1 MQQKKVIDGPSKP
14 IGPYS
19 SGIRVGDLVFLSGQ
33 IPVVPGAAE
42 FPEGITAQTE
52 QVIANIKALLA
63 EEGLTL
69 ANAVKSS
76 VFMADL
82 TEFAAMNAVY
92 EKHFSAPYTAR
103 STFQVARLPR
113 DARVE
118 IEVIAHA

>member
-19 SGIRVGDLVFLSGQ
+19 SGVRIGDFVFLSGQ
-33 IPVVPGAAE
+33 IPVVPGSPD
-42 FPEGITAQTE
+42 FPEGVTAQTE

-69 ANAVKSS
+69 ANAVKCS

-92 EKHFSAPYTAR
+92 EKHFSAPYPAR